1 MHSIMY
7 PKVVSLIALSTL
19 LAAPLAGAQPAT
31 NPSGQ
36 LSITSDAQEA
46 NTKTG
51 EIVAIGNVH
60 IDYPIKKV
68 AATADRAVYL
78 TKEKKIILTGN
89 VRAVQ
94 DKNRINSETLTYF
107 IVAGVFKAEPKDRS
121 KQVESFIT
129 IPPEETPSS
138 SNPK

>member
-1 MHSIMY
+1 MD
-7 PKVVSLIALSTL
+7 PKVISLIALSTM
-19 LAAPLAGAQPAT
+19 LAAPSIGAQPSLS
-31 NPSGQ
+31 PSGQ

-60 IDYPIKKV
+60 IDYPVKKV
-68 AATADRAVYL
+68 TATADRAVYL

-89 VRAVQ
+89 VRAIQ

-107 IVAGVFKAEPKDRS
+107 IVAGVFKAEPKDKN

-129 IPPEETPSS
+129 VPSEENASS
-138 SNPK
+138 SNLK

>member
-1 MHSIMY
+1 MDL
-7 PKVVSLIALSTL
+7 KVVSLIALSTML
-19 LAAPLAGAQPAT
+19 IAPLAGAQPAT

-51 EIVAIGNVH
+51 EIVAVGNVH

-78 TKEKKIILTGN
+78 TKEKKIVLTGN
-89 VRAVQ
+89 VRAIQ

-107 IVAGVFKAEPKDRS
+107 IVAGVFKAEPKDKS

-129 IPPEETPSS
+129 IPPEETPSP